1 MIADKTQLVDL
12 QRAETLIETLEQGME
27 RPNLNGSRG
36 ELYTGVDLGTA
47 YMVLAVVDREGK
59 PVTARY
65 VYAEVV
71 RDGLVVDFTGAVR
84 IVRKLK
90 AELEEMLQCQLTKGA
105 AAYPPGTGRAA
116 MNTVRY
122 VCEAAGFDVTS
133 VVDEPTAANLV
144 LGIRNGAVV
153 DIGGGTTGIAVV
165 KDGKVVYT
173 ADEPTGGTH
182 FTLVVA
188 GAYKIPF
195 AEAEALKVDPV
206 KQKDIVP
213 LVKPVIQ
220 KVATIIRNHVKDFQV
235 DVVYLVG
242 GTSCLVGIENIVQQ
256 ELGILT
262 VKPKS
267 PLLVTPLGIA
277 MSCVRDGEVS

>member
-1 MIADKTQLVDL
+1 MIPETSDLVSL
-12 QRAETLIETLEQGME
+12 RKAEALIETLERGME
-27 RPNLNGSRG
+27 RPNLNGSSG

-47 YMVLAVVDREGK
+47 YMVLAVVDENQN
-59 PVTARY
+59 PVSARY

-90 AELEEMLQCQLTKGA
+90 AELEDALGRQLVKA
-105 AAYPPGTGRAA
+105 AGAYPPGTGRAA

-122 VCEAAGFDVTS
+122 VCESAGFEVTS
-133 VVDEPTAANLV
+133 VVDEPTAANQV
-144 LGIRNGAVV
+144 LGIQNGAVV

-165 KDGKVVYT
+165 KDGRVVYT

-182 FTLVVA
+182 FTLVIA

-195 AEAEALKVDPV
+195 AEAEAIKIDPV
-206 KQKDIVP
+206 RQKEIVP
-213 LVKPVIQ
+213 LVKPVVQ
-220 KVATIIRNHVKDFQV
+220 KVASIIHHHIRQFHI

-242 GTSCLVGIENIVQQ
+242 GTSCLPDIENVIQR
-256 ELGILT
+256 EIGITT

-267 PLLVTPLGIA
+267 PLMVTPLGIA
-277 MSCVRDGEVS
+277 MSCARDGESH